1 MEKFNIQGVQTL
13 RGNKTRGEQSLGKH
27 AIRAYGHDT
36 IYLLHIK
43 TILFMNFNLHLF
55 FFDTSLYVIE
65 KIISNNWLTRNPRYI
80 TIVTIVIYNVVITMC
95 LLYTDYIHIHDKQE
109 CNAPCFLTGMS
120 CEKLVFLCSH
130 PLRGLQDSVYY

>member
-13 RGNKTRGEQSLGKH
+13 RGNRLRVNSPWASMLSGLT
-27 AIRAYGHDT
+27 DT
-36 IYLLHIK
+36 IPYIYCTLRLFYLW
-43 TILFMNFNLHLF
+43 ILTYICSFL
-55 FFDTSLYVIE
+55 TQVYVIE